1 MSKATYEVIV
11 VGGGLGGA
19 ACAAL
24 LAKEGVQTLL
34 LEKNDRP
41 GGKALSMSRG
51 GFTYELWPIVGGPQ
65 LETQFEA
72 VLKELGMET
81 EFEVIAPDP
90 TACMLYRG
98 ASGEYKPYLV
108 AGRGRRDDLTS
119 LIPWL
124 GLKPEDLEEFGR
136 LLGDIMFAGP
146 QELEALDE
154 FTFHEFISRYRIA
167 QPLYSYIAAQMNII
181 FVLPPDLISAS
192 EASKTLRDFIFH
204 GSGCYFK
211 GGYGRL
217 AEVLVEAVKRNGG
230 KVRLR
235 TRVERINVEDGQVR
249 GVVTRK
255 DSFQAPIV
263 VSNAGIQPTVLKLV
277 GEEHFD
283 KGYVNYVKELV
294 PSLGLMGS
302 RYFLSKPVLEHG
314 MYVAFSEDS
323 YWNVDRWLK
332 SKAGQIPD
340 EVIVF
345 MVVPSVYDSSLAPP
359 GKQCALAATLCSPEA
374 QMKHPQLWWDKLDEM
389 VAKIWPDLPRHIE
402 SQERYST
409 ADVSVLTRD
418 QVLPGVGGEC
428 IGLGQVVGQCGRHK
442 PSAKAPLQGL
452 FYVGCDSGGYGCGTH
467 QAVDS
472 AVKVA
477 RIVLQYH
484 RMHHPA

>member
-1 MSKATYEVIV
+1 MGDAAYEVIV

-24 LAKEGVQTLL
+24 LAKEGVNTLL

-41 GGKALSMSRG
+41 GGKAVTVSRG
-51 GFTYELWPIVGGPQ
+51 GFSYDLWPIVGGPQ

-72 VLKELGMET
+72 VLKELGMEA
-81 EFEVIAPDP
+81 ELEILAPHP
-90 TACMLYRG
+90 AGCLLYRG
-98 ASGEYKPYLV
+98 PSGEYKPYLV
-108 AGRGRRDDLTS
+108 AGRGQQVDMTDLV
-119 LIPWL
+119 PWL
-124 GLKPEDLEEFGR
+124 GLKPEDLEEFRR
-136 LLGDIMFAGP
+136 LLGDIMSTGP

-154 FTFHEFISRYRIA
+154 DTFHEFISRYRIA
-167 QPLYSYIAAQMNII
+167 QPLYSHIATQMNII
-181 FVLPPDLISAS
+181 FVVPPDLISAS
-192 EASKTLRDFIFH
+192 EALKVLREFISR

-230 KVRLR
+230 EVRLR
-235 TRVERINVEDGQVR
+235 TRVERINVEEGQVR
-249 GVVTRK
+249 GVVTRE

-294 PSLGLMGS
+294 PSLGMMGN

-314 MYVAFSEDS
+314 MYIAFSDDS

-332 SKAGQIPD
+332 AKAGQIPD

-345 MVVPSVYDSSLAPP
+345 MVVPSVYDPSLAPKD
-359 GKQCALAATLCSPEA
+359 KQCALVATLCPPDPE
-374 QMKHPQLWWDKLDEM
+374 MKDLQKWWDKLDEM
-389 VAKIWPDLPRHIE
+389 VAKIWPEVHQYTE
-402 SQERYST
+402 YKEHYST
-409 ADVSVLTRD
+409 ADVSAITRD
-418 QVLPGVGGEC
+418 HVLPGQGGEC
-428 IGLGQVVGQCGRHK
+428 IGLGQVVGQCGPSK
-442 PSAKAPLQGL
+442 PSAKAPLRGL
-452 FYVGCDSGGYGCGTH
+452 FYVGCDAGGYGCGTH

-472 AVKVA
+472 ALKVA
-477 RIVLQYH
+477 RMVLQYH
-484 RMHHPA
+484 KTH